1 MTFIKTFF
9 HKIGYGFG
17 FGMGMTTAYCFVN
30 SITCNTCNTEK
41 NTKYNYKIG
50 EKKFNTAREYPQI

>member
-30 SITCNTCNTEK
+30 SITCNNEK
-41 NTKYNYKIG
+41 ISKYNYKIG
-50 EKKFNTAREYPQI
+50 EKKFNTSREYPQI

>member
-30 SITCNTCNTEK
+30 SITCNTEK

-50 EKKFNTAREYPQI
+50 EKKFNTSREYPQI

>member
-17 FGMGMTTAYCFVN
+17 FGIGMTSAYCFVN
-30 SITCNTCNTEK
+30 RINSNDGNSQ
-41 NTKYNYKIG
+41 
-50 EKKFNTAREYPQI
+50 KKFNTSREYPQI